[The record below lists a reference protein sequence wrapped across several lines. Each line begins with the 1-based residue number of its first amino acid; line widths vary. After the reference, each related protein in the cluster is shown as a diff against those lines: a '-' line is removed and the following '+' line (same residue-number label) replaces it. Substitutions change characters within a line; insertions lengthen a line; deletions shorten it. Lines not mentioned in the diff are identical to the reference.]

1 MWISTSYNRGY
12 RRHFKGICVK
22 GGIAMCPIKSIEEL
36 NALRDKLKGNIEV
49 RNAGEAE
56 NNIRVTVGMATC
68 GIAAGARETLM
79 AMLEEAKNLDI
90 KNMTVV
96 QSGCM
101 GCCYAEPTVEV
112 KVPGQEP
119 ILYGN
124 VNAQMGK
131 IIVQKHIK
139 EGELVQNLIIGRPF
153 ETI

>member
-1 MWISTSYNRGY
+1 
-12 RRHFKGICVK
+12 
-22 GGIAMCPIKSIEEL
+22 MCPIKSIEEL
-36 NALRDKLKGNIEV
+36 KALREKVKGTVDV

-56 NNIRVTVGMATC
+56 GNIKIIVGMATC

-79 AMLEEAKNLDI
+79 AMLEEAKNLNI
-90 KNMTVV
+90 ENMTVV

-101 GCCYAEPTVEV
+101 GACYAEPTVEV
-112 KVPGQEP
+112 RVPGQEP

-124 VNAQMGK
+124 VTAEKGRE
-131 IIVQKHIK
+131 IVQKHIK

>member
-1 MWISTSYNRGY
+1 
-12 RRHFKGICVK
+12 
-22 GGIAMCPIKSIEEL
+22 MCPIKSIEEL
-36 NALRDKLKGNIEV
+36 KALREQLKGNIDV
-49 RNAGEAE
+49 RSAGEAE
-56 NNIRVTVGMATC
+56 NNIKVIVGMATC

-79 AMLEEAKNLDI
+79 AMLEEAKNLNID
-90 KNMTVV
+90 NMTVV

-112 KVPGQEP
+112 RVPGQEP

-124 VNAQMGK
+124 VTVEKGRE
-131 IIVQKHIK
+131 IVQKHIK

>member
-1 MWISTSYNRGY
+1 
-12 RRHFKGICVK
+12 
-22 GGIAMCPIKSIEEL
+22 MCPIKSIEEL
-36 NALRDKLKGNIEV
+36 KALRDKVKGNIDV

-56 NNIRVTVGMATC
+56 GNIKVIVGMATC

-79 AMLEEAKNLDI
+79 AMLEEAKSLNID
-90 KNMTVV
+90 NMTVV

-101 GCCYAEPTVEV
+101 GACYAEPTVEV
-112 KVPGQEP
+112 RVPGQEP

-124 VNAQMGK
+124 VTAEKGRE
-131 IIVQKHIK
+131 IVQKHIK